1 MSRGHKMAWEIAN
14 ILPYGIVSLVA
25 QGDRIRAGLVLIS
38 AGFDAAVGYDV
49 REYHVTTEGFWLA
62 D

>member
-1 MSRGHKMAWEIAN
+1 MAWEIAN